1 MGSMQYRPM
10 ASDAGGVYTLAMDP
24 DLVTARFEAP
34 AALRGLQVAAGFSAI
49 VRTEEVVPMF
59 ERVLEAGGTI
69 TAALDRGVLIGYA
82 ADLPFTP
89 VVWDGG
95 TILRRWDG
103 LQEVRELGAVEV
115 AAPFRS
121 RGIGRL
127 LMRAIAAG
135 GRLDPYI
142 VIGEALRW
150 HWDVA
155 ASGGDPMEYRR
166 RLVRLLE
173 SAGFHRFDTD
183 APEIGGDAVNFLAA
197 RIGGATSAASQRAFA
212 EALFQ
217 HAA

>member
-1 MGSMQYRPM
+1 MQDHSMACVP
-10 ASDAGGVYTLAMDP
+10 GGLYTLAMAPDP
-24 DLVTARFEAP
+24 VTERFEAH
-34 AALRGLQVAAGFSAI
+34 AALRGLKIASGFSAI
-49 VRTEEVVPMF
+49 VRTVEVVPMF
-59 ERVLEAGGTI
+59 ERVLAVGGTI
-69 TAALDRGVLIGYA
+69 TAALERGVLIGYA

-95 TILRRWDG
+95 TVVRRWDG

-150 HWDVA
+150 HWDVGA
-155 ASGGDPMEYRR
+155 TGGDPVEYRR
-166 RLVRLLE
+166 RLIRLLE

-183 APEIGGDAVNFLAA
+183 APEIASDAVNFLAA

-212 EALFQ
+212 EALFPR
-217 HAA
+217 AA